1 MNRIIALVIAVVI
14 VLFAASSMVY
24 VVDQR
29 HMAVVSGRGA
39 TAPTLVGPGLHVKL
53 PPPLQTATLVD
64 TRIQSVDAPD
74 ADRYVTSDKIDVLVN
89 PVIRYRVAD
98 PLKLFAQTKGDAQA
112 LPERLAAMSRDALGD
127 IFAKATLADALAK
140 QQEIAR
146 DARTAMQKATAPLG
160 IDVIDVQL
168 TRIDF
173 PAAMTDSVYKRMSAA
188 HEEVA
193 SEVRAQGATEADKIR
208 ADAGLQQQSIVA
220 NAYRDAQKIKGE
232 GDGNAASIAAG
243 AFGRDPQ
250 FYEFYQ
256 SMQAYRNSFKPNDVI
271 VVDPGSDFF
280 RFMRSPTGGTSPDAA
295 AAAPARKH

>member
-1 MNRIIALVIAVVI
+1 MNRIIAPVIAVVI

-29 HMAVVSGRGA
+29 HVAVVSARGDA
-39 TAPTLVGPGLHVKL
+39 APTLVGPGLHVKL
-53 PPPLQTATLVD
+53 PPPLQAATLVD

-74 ADRYVTSDKIDVLVN
+74 ADRYVTSDKIDILVN
-89 PVIRYRVAD
+89 PVIRYRVTD
-98 PLKLFAQTKGDAQA
+98 PLKLFADTKGDAQA
-112 LPERLAAMSRDALGD
+112 LPERLATMSRDALGGV
-127 IFAKATLADALAK
+127 FAKATLADALAK
-140 QQEIAR
+140 QQDIASE
-146 DARTAMQKATAPLG
+146 ARAAMQKATAPLG
-160 IDVIDVQL
+160 IDVIDLQL

-173 PAAMTDSVYKRMSAA
+173 PAAMTDAVYKRMSAA
-188 HEEVA
+188 REQVA
-193 SEVRAQGATEADKIR
+193 SDVRAQGATEADKIR

-220 NAYRDAQKIKGE
+220 DAYRDAQKIKGE
-232 GDGNAASIAAG
+232 GDGNAASIAAE

-271 VVDPGSDFF
+271 VVDSGSDFF

-295 AAAPARKH
+295 AAAPARKR